1 MARRHRTGQ
10 PVRRQ
15 PNVAPELITL
25 GCRRA
30 DEPRLKCLGRIGRAA
45 TDLLV
50 PLASGVRRR
59 SASQGSTASRA
70 GTCATFAAHAAMPLR
85 RVEAGS
91 EAPLSTRANYTI
103 RAKRSIR
110 RATLAAVVVPRCRV
124 SAPAMVL
131 ARGEA
136 RGGRDDNEQHR
147 RGRRSLPRVVRR
159 RGLARLRTKRV
170 PK

>member
-1 MARRHRTGQ
+1 M
-10 PVRRQ
+10 
-15 PNVAPELITL
+15 
-25 GCRRA
+25 
-30 DEPRLKCLGRIGRAA
+30 
-45 TDLLV
+45 LV

-91 EAPLSTRANYTI
+91 EAPLSTRANCTI

-110 RATLAAVVVPRCRV
+110 RATLATVVVPRCRV

-159 RGLARLRTKRV
+159 RGLASSHEARTYVKTELTAGRDKITPILRFATWLSLRYHV
-170 PK
+170 HQPHPLFINPHRAVT